1 MDEIWVHSRP
11 IATEAVRNTASF
23 TTLPV
28 RINERNDVAN
38 AATKRALQDWD
49 DALHDGLADRALI
62 SFSELGNLGAFAYP
76 EAPPERLAI
85 LTYLTDLGM
94 LHDDGYEAM
103 EMTTAIEEHRD
114 FGRLFDPCKPAQ
126 LHPGTRAR
134 GLKKLVSQILL
145 EAIEIDRDLGM
156 YMFDMYNK
164 GWLAVAGKE
173 AVTQFTSLEQY
184 QAYRRDDF
192 GIRYVHLTVSN
203 LSTSL
208 CRAFW
213 AMTEFAMD
221 IRLSDEDKK
230 LVERVMEPI
239 DKAIVWT
246 NDYWSFD
253 RESREARVNGSRIN
267 NVVEVIRQ
275 TRNMSTDEA
284 KAEARRLLIELEQ
297 EYLKRKNIF
306 LVQHASAPLYLKRW
320 VEVVGAIVAGTHYW
334 ASSAPRHLVSQ
345 STDGADFAGH
355 KPVGTSS
362 PNNSSG
368 TDSRHSRPSTT
379 PKSPSTEYS
388 SFGTDG
394 EPESDT
400 SPKADE
406 HHIGVPNKR
415 PATGSDES
423 CSGHKIQKP
432 DSVQDASTVLHH
444 AIAHR
449 ETQIKE
455 LVENRAGLLSH
466 GQREHSSTPKAA
478 KSVQFWYKPS
488 ESALQAPIQYICSMP
503 SKGVRFRLLE
513 AFNYWLKADEPALQR
528 VGKLIDL
535 LHNASLILDDIEDG
549 SPKRRGKP
557 STHAIFGHSQAINS
571 ANFMFVQAVN
581 SIRNFRSPDAMEIL
595 LEELE
600 NLYLGQSWDLYW
612 KYNLQCPSMDDYM
625 NMVDNKTGCMFRLLL
640 RLLKTE
646 TAEDQASSS
655 LPALD
660 HLSFLFGRFFQIRD
674 DYMNLCS
681 STYTAQKGV
690 YEDLDEGK
698 FSYPI
703 VHCIA
708 HDETFR
714 KFINGVFRQQRSS
727 ITTGLAPLTPEIK
740 EFVVDHLRTSGT
752 FDHCRRHLEQL
763 EVEIVAE
770 IDRVENATKEAN
782 PVLRLLLKKLS
793 SHAGV

>member
-11 IATEAVRNTASF
+11 ITTEAIRNTASF

-28 RINERNDVAN
+28 RINKRNDVAN
-38 AATKRALQDWD
+38 AATKRALRDWD
-49 DALHDGLADRALI
+49 DSLHDGLAERALI

-145 EAIEIDRDLGM
+145 EAIDINRDLGM

-173 AVTQFTSLEQY
+173 TVTQFTSLEQY

-192 GIRYVHLTVSN
+192 GI
-203 LSTSL
+203 
-208 CRAFW
+208 RAFW

-230 LVERVMEPI
+230 LVEGVMEPI
-239 DKAIVWT
+239 DKAVVWT

-253 RESREARVNGSRIN
+253 RESREAHVNGSRIN

-275 TRNMSTDEA
+275 TRNISTDEA
-284 KAEARRLLIELEQ
+284 KAEARRLLIDLEQ
-297 EYLKRKNIF
+297 EYMKRKEIF
-306 LVQHASAPLYLKRW
+306 LVQHASAPPYLKKW

-334 ASSAPRHLVSQ
+334 ASSAPRHHASQ
-345 STDGADFAGH
+345 GTDGTDYAD
-355 KPVGTSS
+355 GTTFGEQPSS
-362 PNNSSG
+362 PNDSSG
-368 TDSRHSRPSTT
+368 TDSRRSRPSTSSQ
-379 PKSPSTEYS
+379 SPSTGYS
-388 SFGTDG
+388 SFGTNG
-394 EPESDT
+394 EPEPDT
-400 SPKADE
+400 SPKPDE
-406 HHIGVPNKR
+406 HQIRLRNKR
-415 PATGSDES
+415 AAISSDES
-423 CSGHKIQKP
+423 SSRYKLQKA
-432 DSVQDASTVLHH
+432 DGVQNASTVLLH
-444 AIAHR
+444 AVAHR
-449 ETQIKE
+449 DTRLKE
-455 LVENRAGLLSH
+455 SEENRASLLSH
-466 GQREHSSTPKAA
+466 SQGEHSSTPEAA
-478 KSVQFWYKPS
+478 NSVPSWYKPS

-513 AFNYWLKADEPALQR
+513 AFNYWLKADEPALKR
-528 VGKLIDL
+528 VGELVDL

-581 SIRNFRSPDAMEIL
+581 ATRNFRSPDATKIL
-595 LEELE
+595 LGELE

-612 KYNLQCPSMDDYM
+612 KYNLQCPSMDDYL

-640 RLLKTE
+640 RLVEAE
-646 TAEDQASSS
+646 TAEHQASSL

-660 HLSFLFGRFFQIRD
+660 HLTFLFGRFFQIRD

-681 STYTAQKGV
+681 GAYTEQKGA

-703 VHCIA
+703 VHCVA
-708 HDETFR
+708 HNEGFR

-740 EFVVDHLRTSGT
+740 EFVVEYLRTSGT
-752 FDHCRRHLEQL
+752 FDHCHRYLEQL
-763 EVEIVAE
+763 EAELVAE
-770 IDRVENATKEAN
+770 INRVEEATKEAN

-793 SHAGV
+793 IYERG